1 MAKGRRKGCLF
12 LVILTGIFVGA
23 YLTNP
28 TEDMHR
34 EAAKEKLNKM
44 ALNLLSKYGIEE
56 SFVAGLGID
65 LSGKYEDEFIQN
77 HVSAD
82 NYYLFSTTRVHWS
95 GESRIIGVG
104 AFGRVYI
111 SGKVDEILERELE
124 NFVKEKIEGIKIPGF
139 DLKDF
144 KLELDL

>member
-12 LVILTGIFVGA
+12 LVILAGIFVGA

-44 ALNLLSKYGIEE
+44 ALNLLSKYGI
-56 SFVAGLGID
+56 D
-65 LSGKYEDEFIQN
+65 LSGKYVDEFIQN

-95 GESRIIGVG
+95 GESRIIGIG